1 MVLAGLITGCALPIH
16 RVTFE
21 PEITRSARE
30 DIPGPA
36 GGEATDRAQPVEPP
50 ALELPEN
57 GGLIDL
63 SIEQAMVLA
72 LGNNRD
78 LLVQQL
84 NPVIVGTFEQIE
96 RGRYHPEVFAELTYF
111 DEQAGEI
118 SYLTGDQIIVERN
131 DTETVAG
138 VRQALPTGTT
148 VEATVGHD
156 RTDSSIY
163 PDIQT
168 ARIGLSITQ
177 SLLRGFGP
185 AVNLVGV
192 RQAELDID
200 ASVYELRGF
209 TEALL
214 ADTETAYW
222 HYVLAKQEIEIFER
236 SLTVARQQRDE
247 VEHRIEVGLLP
258 ATEAA
263 AARAEVA
270 RHEQSLIDARSLM
283 EERRLRILR
292 LTNPG
297 SSGRFDLRV
306 NATSEPRITPEP
318 ITDLDER
325 IKLAEQSRPDLN
337 ETRLRIEQSRLE
349 TVLTRNGLLPKLEL
363 FIAFGRTGFAD
374 TFSESFRELNG
385 DTHDFTAGIRF
396 SHFLGNRAERARHL
410 AARASRRQAAEALEN
425 LRQIVQLDVR
435 IGVNEVERARQQ
447 ITATRATREL
457 QEQTLLAEKERF
469 DVGAS
474 TALLVAQAQRDL
486 LASSIAEVK
495 AVVNYRISLIK
506 LYLSEGSLLER
517 RGVLLVT
524 DQSREFE

>member
-1 MVLAGLITGCALPIH
+1 MMIAGLITGCALPT
-16 RVTFE
+16 RLVTFE
-21 PEITRSARE
+21 PEIARSAPE
-30 DIPGPA
+30 DSSRPA
-36 GGEATDRAQPVEPP
+36 GEGETARARTAVSPVF
-50 ALELPEN
+50 ELPEP

-63 SIEQAMVLA
+63 SIEQATVLA
-72 LGNNRD
+72 LRNNRD

-84 NPVIVGTFEQIE
+84 NPIIIGTFEQIE
-96 RGRYHPEVFAELTYF
+96 RGKYHPELFAEFRYT

-118 SYLTGDQIIVERN
+118 SYLTGERVIVER
-131 DTETVAG
+131 DGSQAGAG
-138 VRQALPTGTT
+138 VRQGLPTGTT
-148 VEATVGHD
+148 VEAAVEHD
-156 RTDSSIY
+156 RTASSIY

-168 ARIGLSITQ
+168 ARIGLSVTQ

-200 ASVYELRGF
+200 ASEYELRGF

-222 HYVLAKQEIEIFER
+222 LYVLARQEIEIFEQ
-236 SLTVARQQRDE
+236 SLTVARRQRDE

-270 RHEQSLIDARSLM
+270 RHEQSLIDARSLV
-283 EERRLRILR
+283 EERRLRVLR

-297 SSGRFDLRV
+297 SAGRFDLQL
-306 NATSEPRITPEP
+306 NATSEPRIAPEP

-337 ETRLRIEQSRLE
+337 EARLRIEQNRLE

-363 FIAFGRTGFAD
+363 FLTLGRTGFAD

-385 DTHDFTAGIRF
+385 DTHDFTAGVRF
-396 SHFLGNRAERARHL
+396 SHFLGNRAGKARHL

-425 LRQIVQLDVR
+425 LRQIVRLDVR
-435 IGVNEVERARQQ
+435 IGINEVERARQQ

-495 AVVNYRISLIK
+495 AVVNYRISLIE

-517 RGVLLVT
+517 RGVVLVT
-524 DQSREFE
+524 DQIPKLE